1 MKQCPACL
9 PPDNKECGTC
19 NGTSEVT
26 EKAYSLF
33 IIKKS
38 ELDAVSELLQKIQE
52 IFTKESGLENIS
64 KSIRDLLQPSSS

>member
-26 EKAYSLF
+26 EEAYSQF
-33 IIKKS
+33 MIKKL
-38 ELDAVSELLQKIQE
+38 ELDAVSELSQKIQE
-52 IFTKESGLENIS
+52 ILYSNNTLEEIS
-64 KSIRDLLQPSSS
+64 NSIKLILEEI